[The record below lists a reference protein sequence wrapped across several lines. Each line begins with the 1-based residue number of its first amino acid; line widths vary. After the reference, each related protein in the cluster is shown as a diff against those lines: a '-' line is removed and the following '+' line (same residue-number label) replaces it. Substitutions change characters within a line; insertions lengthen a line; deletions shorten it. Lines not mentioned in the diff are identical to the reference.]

1 MEKNSYMMNPYV
13 EQMEKF
19 GKSLEHLADTF
30 FQDGREKRTVYIRG
44 GGGDVLQS
52 LWAVCKNCENRSGVL
67 VKIRYGQSNLYMKF

>member
-30 FQDGREKRTVYIRG
+30 FRMEEKRTVYIRG
-44 GGGDVLQS
+44 GRRGSPESLGQS
-52 LWAVCKNCENRSGVL
+52 VRTVKTVPGVL

>member
-30 FQDGREKRTVYIRG
+30 FRMEEKRTVYIRG

-52 LWAVCKNCENRSGVL
+52 LWGSL
-67 VKIRYGQSNLYMKF
+67 